1 VVFDQNNSAFLRKL
15 AGHHRILGDQR
26 LRDHIYR
33 LFRKGSENATGETVH
48 IRFNS
53 FLELYKELNHVG
65 GVSLTDEEKNEMVVT
80 PWEVRGKVDYERL
93 IREFGTQPLTD
104 KLLEGISKHTG
115 ELHVQLRRELFF
127 SHRDLDVV
135 LDLYERGTKFV
146 LYTGRGPSGPVHIGH
161 LVPWIF
167 TKHLQEKFGTRL
179 YFQMTDDEKFVV
191 DDEARLAETTRLGYE
206 NALDL
211 IALGFEPEDTF
222 IIFDVPDID
231 LLYDIAL
238 EVAKRI
244 TYSTAKATFGFQDS
258 TNIGWIFWP
267 AIQAVP
273 CFIHKKLTGE
283 NVPALIPA
291 AIDQDP
297 YWRITRDIAAKL
309 GYFKPAQIHNRFLPG
324 LGVGGKMSAS
334 EPETAIFTTD
344 LPEVVKRKVW
354 NAFTG
359 GKGTVAEQRK
369 SGANPDVCSV
379 FQYFLF
385 LFEEDDKRLE
395 ERGRRCRGGEV
406 LCGDC
411 KKELAERI
419 NRFLSGH
426 QKRREKARG
435 MIEQYDIKSRR

>member
-1 VVFDQNNSAFLRKL
+1 LV
-15 AGHHRILGDQR
+15 
-26 LRDHIYR
+26 
-33 LFRKGSENATGETVH
+33 
-48 IRFNS
+48 
-53 FLELYKELNHVG
+53 
-65 GVSLTDEEKNEMVVT
+65 DEKKNEMVVT
-80 PWEVRGKVDYERL
+80 PWEVKGKIDYERL
-93 IREFGTQPLTD
+93 IREFGTQPVTEE
-104 KLLEGISKHTG
+104 LLQRIAKYTG
-115 ELHVQLRRELFF
+115 GLHPQLQRKLFF

-135 LDLYERGTKFV
+135 LDLYEKGVKFV

-167 TKHLQEKFGTRL
+167 TKHLQDKFNTRL

-191 DDEARLAETTRLGYE
+191 EDELKLEQAKNFGYE

-211 IALGFEPEDTF
+211 IALGFKPENTF
-222 IIFDVPDID
+222 IIFDVADIG

-273 CFIHKKLTGE
+273 CFIHAKLTGE

-297 YWRITRDIAAKL
+297 YWRVTRDIAQKL
-309 GYFKPAQIHNRFLPG
+309 GYYKPAQIHCRFLPG

-334 EPETAIFTTD
+334 EPETSIFTTD
-344 LPEVVKRKVW
+344 PPEVVKRKVW

-359 GKGTVAEQRK
+359 GKGTAAEQRK
-369 SGANPDVCSV
+369 TGADPNICTI
-379 FQYFLF
+379 FQYFLY
-385 LFEEDDKRLE
+385 LFEEDDKKLT
-395 ERGRRCRGGEV
+395 EREKQCKAGET

-411 KKELAERI
+411 KTELTERI
-419 NRFLSGH
+419 NKFLAEH
-426 QKRREKARG
+426 NKKREKAKN
-435 MIEQYDIKSRR
+435 IVEKFHIKR